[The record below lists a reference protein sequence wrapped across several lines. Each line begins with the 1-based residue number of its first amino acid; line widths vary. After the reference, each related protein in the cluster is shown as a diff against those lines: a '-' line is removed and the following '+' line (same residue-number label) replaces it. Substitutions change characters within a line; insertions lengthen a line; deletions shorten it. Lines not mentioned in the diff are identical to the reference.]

1 MRMYENIVIFRD
13 SMTQCGN
20 NDRLKKSIEETIKNQ
35 KVILESDDIKLDADL
50 YARYEEEASIRISGF
65 RSMEAARQYTAIG
78 RKVCVLNFANWFE
91 PGGGVVLGCTAQ
103 EECLCRISTL
113 YPCIAYQD
121 CRDKFYNPH
130 REVGNPMANNDLIY
144 SPGITV
150 FKSDTRHPEMMEE
163 KDWFNV
169 DVITAA
175 APDLR
180 RCPHEIRTSED
191 FAMNMS
197 ITHYKRGARILD
209 AAISQGADTIVL
221 GAFGC
226 GAFHNNPELVAKS
239 YKALLPDYLHAFRTI
254 EFAIYCGDPQKE
266 NYQVFKKV
274 MGR

>member
-1 MRMYENIVIFRD
+1 MSMLENQKIFRD
-13 SMTQCGN
+13 SMEKCESN
-20 NDRLKKSIEETIKNQ
+20 LSLKRSIEKTLKGQ
-35 KVILESDDIKLDADL
+35 KIILEGDVLQFDADK
-50 YARYEEEASIRISGF
+50 YAIYEEEATVRVSKF

-78 RKVCVLNFANWFE
+78 RKVCVLNFANSFE
-91 PGGGVVLGCTAQ
+91 PGGGVVQGCTAQ

-113 YPCIAYQD
+113 YPCIATQD
-121 CRDKFYNPH
+121 CRNRFYNPH
-130 REVGNPMANNDLIY
+130 RKEGNPMANNDLIY
-144 SPGITV
+144 SPGVTV
-150 FKSDTRHPEMMEE
+150 FKSDTLKPEMMDE

-180 RCPHEIRTSED
+180 GCPYEIRNKED
-191 FAMNMS
+191 FSQIMS
-197 ITHYKRGARILD
+197 ILHYKRGARILD
-209 AAISQGADTIVL
+209 AAISQEADTVVI

-226 GAFHNNPELVAKS
+226 GAFENNPELVAKS

-254 EFAIYCGDPQKE
+254 EFAIYCGDFETE